1 MKLIVQKSPVFPGT
15 WHKWAFNDQANLI
28 RENLKRSL
36 SVRTS
41 WYSMEEKHC
50 LLFIPKT
57 IKLIQ
62 SFQSIK
68 DLSLKNG
75 LFLPKIESVFL
86 PGQPGNIFNRKIYGQ
101 TYLIIFIAFK
111 SSVWE
116 GSHFRSTSFK
126 KAYLAPSKLSLFCFL
141 ENIKTV

>member
-1 MKLIVQKSPVFPGT
+1 MGPLMLIFQISPISFPDTLFSGPSLIQIGYKLDQRTFDYVFVRFRIFQGFSGRKIGSIWGQNRSFLKLIVQKSPVFPGT

-62 SFQSIK
+62 SFKSIK
-68 DLSLKNG
+68 DLSLK
-75 LFLPKIESVFL
+75 
-86 PGQPGNIFNRKIYGQ
+86 
-101 TYLIIFIAFK
+101 
-111 SSVWE
+111 
-116 GSHFRSTSFK
+116 
-126 KAYLAPSKLSLFCFL
+126 KAYCRQ
-141 ENIKTV
+141 